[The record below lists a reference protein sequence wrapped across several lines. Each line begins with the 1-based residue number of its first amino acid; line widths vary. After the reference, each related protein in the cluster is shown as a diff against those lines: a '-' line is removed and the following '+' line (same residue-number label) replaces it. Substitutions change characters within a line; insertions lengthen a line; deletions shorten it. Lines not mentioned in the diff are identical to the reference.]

1 MSDASLKPADEFD
14 AVRMV
19 VEVLKALKHEEQVRV
34 LRWAQEKLGMVG
46 VPPAVPSGGTP
57 QGAPAPT
64 GDIRSFI
71 ETKNPRSD
79 VQFAAAVAYYYA
91 FVAPNRAPEINA
103 TSLQEATR
111 LANRERLASPS
122 NTLHNAVKLGYLD
135 KGSEKGSFEINTVG
149 ENLVAMSLPTSGGA
163 AARPA
168 RRKGKARKAK

>member
-1 MSDASLKPADEFD
+1 MADTPLKPADEFD

-19 VEVLKALKHEEQVRV
+19 VEVLKALKHDEQVRV
-34 LRWAQEKLGMVG
+34 LRWAQEKVGIVG
-46 VPPAVPSGGTP
+46 VPTPGPPGTP
-57 QGAPAPT
+57 PGAPAPT

-71 ETKNPRSD
+71 EGKNPASD

-111 LANRERLASPS
+111 LANRERLVSPS
-122 NTLHNAVKLGYLD
+122 DTLHNALKRGYLD
-135 KGSEKGSFEINTVG
+135 KGSGKGSFRINTVG

-163 AARPA
+163 VPRPVRSKAKA
-168 RRKGKARKAK
+168 RRGK